1 MSMNIIKSGEW
12 ELLSNFVRNEELNT
26 VKFVLDF
33 LTEETLRYENGEASY
48 PRIDFAIAIAL
59 DRRSEERRNQ
69 ERLALKMSVPSQPQ
83 PQPKKTEPVLKLS
96 ARTVPPPVQTTVP
109 VVTNVPEPTTP
120 VLSPK
125 LQREMIRKSWIMKFE
140 RDAQKEPEQK
150 VEVKEPEK
158 KEAEKKEPEK
168 KEKIVKQESE
178 SESESEP
185 EPPKPVKPVVKRII
199 RRRPIKKAEP
209 EPESES
215 ESESEPEP
223 EPPKPVKKVVQKRR

>member
-1 MSMNIIKSGEW
+1 MNIIKSGEW

-59 DRRSEERRNQ
+59 DRRSEEKRNQ
-69 ERLALKMSVPSQPQ
+69 ERLALKMSVPQSQ
-83 PQPKKTEPVLKLS
+83 
-96 ARTVPPPVQTTVP
+96 PPVQSQPALKLTIPTKSAP
-109 VVTNVPEPTTP
+109 AAPVPEPTTP
-120 VLSPK
+120 ELSPK
-125 LQREMIRKSWIMKFE
+125 SRREVIRNSWLMKFE
-140 RDAQKEPEQK
+140 RDAQNTVQKPE
-150 VEVKEPEK
+150 EVHIPQKEPEK

-199 RRRPIKKAEP
+199 RRRPIKK
-209 EPESES
+209 
-215 ESESEPEP
+215 
-223 EPPKPVKKVVQKRR
+223 VRTRTRVRI